1 MRASEKRTLLCPL
14 LGSLTWAFRAH
25 KRPEGKR
32 GNGRWP
38 DTRDGDRTR
47 EIFFRCAG
55 PNPAARGESPLSGE
69 HAVSTSSE
77 DRGQVKSEGSG
88 KASLKRCDREELPRR
103 TRSKDTEHSQEDFQR
118 TRIECPLLRQR
129 TRTMWALCSM
139 PGVW

>member
-47 EIFFRCAG
+47 DPRFRK
-55 PNPAARGESPLSGE
+55 PTLYPLSY
-69 HAVSTSSE
+69 
-77 DRGQVKSEGSG
+77 
-88 KASLKRCDREELPRR
+88 ASQK
-103 TRSKDTEHSQEDFQR
+103 
-118 TRIECPLLRQR
+118 
-129 TRTMWALCSM
+129 
-139 PGVW
+139 VY